1 MILKPQSSIHSLCSI
16 NEARVASNNPQNIQ
30 KNPEIT
36 QLTKRDQP
44 GVKEAIPKHHLQD
57 GVQKS
62 NSPANQVTPSD
73 DPDPN
78 PESSGLPQINTDSH
92 KEEIVKNESK
102 SFRPHPKT
110 EKRMH

>member
-1 MILKPQSSIHSLCSI
+1 MILKPQSSFHSLYSN
-16 NEARVASNNPQNIQ
+16 NEARAAATNPQNIQ
-30 KNPEIT
+30 KDPEIT
-36 QLTKRDQP
+36 QLTKRNQP
-44 GVKEAIPKHHLQD
+44 GVKEVISEHRLQD

-78 PESSGLPQINTDSH
+78 LESSGLPQINTDLH
-92 KEEIVKNESK
+92 KEEIMQNESK
-102 SFRPHPKT
+102 SFRPQPKT